1 MLRQELA
8 AMNDTAMTRGK
19 NEMAEYHAHYS
30 HDGRNWVV
38 QFTDPDI
45 STYGRTLAQAKRYAR
60 EALAVWLDLS
70 SVDELESHGV
80 AVLDLVEL
88 PGGMSEDVSQLR
100 EQRATAEH
108 LRHEVATRTANAA
121 RRLLA
126 AGWSTRDIAAAL
138 DVSAGYVSKL
148 ARGQRAS

>member
-1 MLRQELA
+1 
-8 AMNDTAMTRGK
+8 
-19 NEMAEYHAHYS
+19 MAEYRAHYR
-30 HDGRNWVV
+30 HDGRNWIV

-70 SVDELESHGV
+70 SVDELDTHGARILDLIELPAGV
-80 AVLDLVEL
+80 A
-88 PGGMSEDVSQLR
+88 EDVSRLR
-100 EQRATAEH
+100 DQRATAEQ
-108 LRHEVATRTANAA
+108 LRHEVAVRTADAA

-138 DVSAGYVSKL
+138 DVSAGYVSKV